1 MKKKPEALKKGERTR
16 RKIIS
21 VAASLFHHNGYAATG
36 MDELVARAKLTKGSF
51 YHHFQSKK
59 EVALAVL
66 REAVAEQVQRRW
78 IDPVVHA
85 PQPLAAIR
93 QAVSQLRK
101 ETPERD
107 LLTGCPVNNLAS
119 ELALQDRDFQDAV
132 AGLFIE
138 WEIAW
143 TVALRRELES
153 GRPHN
158 YKDPRAFS
166 LYLIAL
172 IEGGQAMAKA
182 QQSRAP
188 LDAVL
193 KQLEESLQTA

>member
-1 MKKKPEALKKGERTR
+1 
-16 RKIIS
+16 
-21 VAASLFHHNGYAATG
+21 
-36 MDELVARAKLTKGSF
+36 LTKGSF
-51 YHHFQSKK
+51 YHHFRSKK

-66 REAVAEQVQRRW
+66 REAVAEQVRRRW

-85 PQPLAAIR
+85 PQPLIAIR
-93 QAVSQLRK
+93 QAVAQLRE
-101 ETPERD
+101 ETPECD

-132 AGLFIE
+132 AGLFID
-138 WEIAW
+138 WEVAW
-143 TVALRRELES
+143 TVALRRELKS
-153 GRPHN
+153 GRPHS

-172 IEGGQAMAKA
+172 IEGAQAMAKA

-193 KQLEESLQTA
+193 KQVEASLEDA